1 MGEADLFRQY
11 AKEAM
16 HVAPKVANENEKR
29 TPVNVAYTW
38 ALAGLMSDRVLGSSF
53 VSSLGDVGEATSHAP
68 SNRAA
73 SDSEFSVESGEARS
87 HVSLMKPLVVCNGV
101 F

>member
-1 MGEADLFRQY
+1 MSDADLFRQY

-16 HVAPKVANENEKR
+16 HVASEVTSENERR
-29 TPVNVAYTW
+29 TLIDLACTW
-38 ALAGLMSDRVLGSSF
+38 AVAALMSDRVLGSSF

-73 SDSEFSVESGEARS
+73 SDSEFSVESGAGKRTVTS
-87 HVSLMKPLVVCNGV
+87 A
-101 F
+101 

>member
-16 HVAPKVANENEKR
+16 HLASEVANENEKR
-29 TPVNVAYTW
+29 TLVDVAYTW

-53 VSSLGDVGEATSHAP
+53 VSSL
-68 SNRAA
+68 AA
-73 SDSEFSVESGEARS
+73 LAEPHPTLVLIGPLRTPNFSVESGAGKQRDEAARR
-87 HVSLMKPLVVCNGV
+87 M
-101 F
+101 

>member
-16 HVAPKVANENEKR
+16 HVASEVANENEKR
-29 TPVNVAYTW
+29 TLVDVAYTW

-53 VSSLGDVGEATSHAP
+53 VSSLGGVGGATSHAP
-68 SNRAA
+68 PNRAA
-73 SDSEFSVESGEARS
+73 SDSEFSVESGAGKRAVAS
-87 HVSLMKPLVVCNGV
+87 A
-101 F
+101 

>member
-1 MGEADLFRQY
+1 MSDADLYRQY

-16 HVAPKVANENEKR
+16 HVSSKVANENEKR
-29 TPVNVAYTW
+29 TLVDVAYTW
-38 ALAGLMSDRVLGSSF
+38 SLAALMSDRVLGSSF

-73 SDSEFSVESGEARS
+73 SDSEFSVESGAGKRTVTS
-87 HVSLMKPLVVCNGV
+87 A
-101 F
+101 